1 MNPIHGMTITRAFR
15 MIQSGDYIM
24 QKDVNISKSVTDLGY
39 TISAKMSAI
48 LVFQFLSQ
56 NNNCVFEQKFM
67 REKIKRDIVSYRLQ
81 SHVSPKI

>member
-1 MNPIHGMTITRAFR
+1 

-24 QKDVNISKSVTDLGY
+24 QKDANISKSVADLGY
-39 TISAKMSAI
+39 TISAKISAI

-56 NNNCVFEQKFM
+56 NNNCAPEQKFIKQ
-67 REKIKRDIVSYRLQ
+67 KIKRDIVSYLLQ

>member
-1 MNPIHGMTITRAFR
+1 MSQ

-24 QKDVNISKSVTDLGY
+24 QKDANISKSVTDLGY

-48 LVFQFLSQ
+48 LAFQSLKQ

-67 REKIKRDIVSYRLQ
+67 REKIKKDSVSYPLQ
-81 SHVSPKI
+81 LHVSPKI